1 MRLIRDKK
9 KNVLKEGYDTIEQ
22 EKKRVLVDQARKVV
36 SLLIREKALKE
47 RQFQKDFNE
56 LEDQIKRTT
65 YEIKLLSV
73 QEKDKDNQLKL
84 LYMREREI
92 EKSIAD
98 YKKL

>member
-84 LYMREREI
+84 LFMREREI